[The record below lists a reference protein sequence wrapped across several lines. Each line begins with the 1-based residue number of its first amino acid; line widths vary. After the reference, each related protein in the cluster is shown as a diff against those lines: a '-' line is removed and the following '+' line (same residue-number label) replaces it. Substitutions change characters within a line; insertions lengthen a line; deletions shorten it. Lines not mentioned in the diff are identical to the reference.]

1 MVFLMSWDKDKD
13 FDTELPSNR
22 ENYSSGMFRW
32 WGTDV
37 YSRFWFFFSTWRSE
51 VRRKWQ
57 SVKRS
62 LSWWLSLHPK
72 YVLAD
77 FFAFSGDSRNAD
89 CRQFLLFRFLPGV
102 PADGTCRFVYSH
114 RFLSALLIA
123 SEMLTASFFQRVK
136 LGIPFFHFPKIWLPR
151 TKQSCLAGETILFDA
166 SNYIVWLAKQYCSGH
181 VLSISRKWNV

>member
-13 FDTELPSNR
+13 FGTELPSNR
-22 ENYSSGMFRW
+22 EIYSPGMFRW
-32 WGTDV
+32 WGTGG
-37 YSRFWFFFSTWRSE
+37 YSRLLILLFHPTEWGTAEGTKCQTKPFLVAFPA
-51 VRRKWQ
+51 
-57 SVKRS
+57 
-62 LSWWLSLHPK
+62 PK

-102 PADGTCRFVYSH
+102 PADGTCRFVYSYWL
-114 RFLSALLIA
+114 LSALLIA

-136 LGIPFFHFPKIWLPR
+136 LGISFFHFSKIWLPR